1 MIPTSPDKFE
11 IVTFDCYGTLIDWET
26 GIRNALHR
34 AMSRARSPAI
44 NETEVF
50 QLYGEEERRI
60 EKEPPYRRYRDILSL
75 TALAVS
81 KRTGWRLSQAQS
93 HFLVEELPHWTPFPD
108 TNPAL
113 ERLAKRFKL
122 GILSN
127 VDNDLL
133 RGTLKHFTVPFDMTI
148 TAERVKSYK
157 PGLAHFQEARRIIG
171 DESTWLHA
179 AASKYHDIEPAVSLG
194 IRAVWVNR
202 KNIPR
207 QDPRSQGS
215 VKQVKDLT
223 ELASWLGA

>member
-1 MIPTSPDKFE
+1 MILTSPDRFE

-26 GIRNALHR
+26 GIRNAFRR
-34 AMSRARSPAI
+34 ASGGRSTI
-44 NETEVF
+44 DRTGVVE
-50 QLYGEEERRI
+50 LYEEEERRI
-60 EKEPPYRRYRDILSL
+60 EKEQPYRRYRDILSL

-81 KRTGWRLSQAQS
+81 KKTGWRLSQAQS
-93 HFLVEELPHWTPFPD
+93 QLLSEELPNWTPFPD

-113 ERLAKRFKL
+113 ERMAKRFKL

-171 DESTWLHA
+171 GESKWLHA

-194 IRAVWVNR
+194 IRTVWVNR

>member
-1 MIPTSPDKFE
+1 MILTSPDKFE

-26 GIRNALHR
+26 GIRNAFRR
-34 AMSRARSPAI
+34 ASGGRSAAI
-44 NETEVF
+44 DQTRVF
-50 QLYGEEERRI
+50 ELYEEEERRI
-60 EKEPPYRRYRDILSL
+60 EKEPPYRRYRDVLSL

-81 KRTGWRLSQAQS
+81 KKTEWRFSQAQS
-93 HFLVEELPHWTPFPD
+93 HFLAEELPHWTPFPD
-108 TNPAL
+108 TNQAL

-127 VDNDLL
+127 VDDDLL

-171 DESTWLHA
+171 DESKWMHA
-179 AASKYHDIEPAVSLG
+179 AASQYHDIVPAVSLG
-194 IRAVWVNR
+194 IRTVWVNR
-202 KNIPR
+202 KNTPR

-215 VKQVKDLT
+215 IKQVKDLT
-223 ELASWLGA
+223 ELASWLGV